1 MSSFPFPYHHTTC
14 PRNRNVNIHQ
24 NHQNTISTPT
34 PYTSSHP
41 TITPLHFLHLNFLL
55 VAIYIP
61 HPFTMTKKKFFAANT
76 CYTPDYN
83 PNLGQGGNKPP
94 KKPKNLAA
102 IVAEMHKEKRQQKKQ
117 AEAEKKKW
125 G

>member
-1 MSSFPFPYHHTTC
+1 
-14 PRNRNVNIHQ
+14 
-24 NHQNTISTPT
+24 
-34 PYTSSHP
+34 
-41 TITPLHFLHLNFLL
+41 
-55 VAIYIP
+55 
-61 HPFTMTKKKFFAANT
+61 MTKKKYFAANT

-83 PNLGQGGNKPP
+83 PNIGQGGNKPP